1 MTNLYELLQNAT
13 GERPLEEGGAA
24 GHMMHPYD
32 KYQTP
37 EDLLQFFEDFL
48 SGKMEG
54 TEKVDGYNLFA
65 GFNKDGKVVAVRNKN
80 QPPIENIAEKFPLT
94 HGAYAGFTAG
104 WKAIKSALQ
113 KLSKED
119 RIKYNLIEENG
130 SPKNFLNLEIL
141 FGYIP
146 NVVPYNQT
154 SNYIVFHGFAGSP
167 ENDWDAQDTEGQ
179 KKLLQKLANKL
190 GTTSTVSSEII
201 FKGDVGGVERERKKV
216 QSFWDFKGPIDITKK
231 DIESQL
237 KDLYKEWRSYPE
249 VDKLKKYFGKKIIS
263 AEEDEERFKLM
274 KSLTKKIGS
283 KVLQNMVS
291 KLSET
296 GEIVKGHP
304 GIEGIVL
311 KRNGD
316 MVKITGD
323 FLDYSRPDDIPTFD
337 ATKPIREYIQKQL
350 LGLTTN
356 TLRSSSLADV
366 EEYIM
371 NRKKKKYTYLLEDP
385 VPADD
390 KEEILSIINSAQS
403 NIKDAIGQ
411 LRDKGRDYDIRSLLS
426 QSYILGEF
434 KQELAKAETYWDIVK
449 PYARLFFNI
458 KKAR

>member
-1 MTNLYELLQNAT
+1 MNLYELLQNAT
-13 GERPLEEGGAA
+13 GDLPLEEGGAA

-32 KYQTP
+32 KYRTP
-37 EDLLQFFEDFL
+37 EDLIRFFEDFL

-54 TEKVDGYNLFA
+54 TEKVDGYNLFV
-65 GFNKDGKVVAVRNKN
+65 GFNDEGEVVAVRNKN
-80 QPPIENIAEKFPLT
+80 QPPIENITEKFPLT

-113 KLSKED
+113 KLSKSD
-119 RIKYNLIEENG
+119 RVKYNLIEEDG
-130 SPKNFLNLEIL
+130 TPKNFLNMEIL

-154 SNYIVFHGFAGSP
+154 TNYIVFHGFAGAP
-167 ENDWDAQDTEGQ
+167 ENDWEPQDAEAQ
-179 KKLLQKLANKL
+179 KKLLKRLADKL
-190 GTTSTVSSEII
+190 GTTSTVSSEML
-201 FKGDVGGVERERKKV
+201 FRGEVGEVEKERRKV
-216 QSFWDFKGPIDITKK
+216 ESFWEFKGPIEIRKD

-237 KDLYKEWRSYPE
+237 RDLYSEWKNYPE
-249 VDKLKKYFGKKIIS
+249 VEKLKKYFGKKILS

-296 GEIVKGHP
+296 GKIVKGHP

-323 FLDYSRPDDIPTFD
+323 FLDYSRPDDVPTFD
-337 ATKPIREYIQKQL
+337 ATKPVREHIQKKL

-356 TLRSSSLADV
+356 TLRNKTLDDV
-366 EEYIM
+366 KDYIM
-371 NRKKKKYTYLLEDP
+371 DRKKKKYTYILEDSL
-385 VPADD
+385 PADA
-390 KEEILSIINSAQS
+390 KEEIITIIDEAQS
-403 NIKDAIGQ
+403 NVKEAINQ

-434 KQELAKAETYWDIVK
+434 KREIKDARTYWDVVK
-449 PYARLFFNI
+449 PYAQLFFNI

>member
-1 MTNLYELLQNAT
+1 MNLYELLQNAT
-13 GERPLEEGGAA
+13 GEIPLEEGGAA

-32 KYQTP
+32 KYRNP
-37 EDLLQFFEDFL
+37 EDLIQFFEDFL

-65 GFNKDGKVVAVRNKN
+65 GFNEQGKVVAVRNKN
-80 QPPIENIAEKFPLT
+80 QPPIENIADKFPLT

-119 RIKYNLIEENG
+119 RVKYNLIEEDRT
-130 SPKNFLNLEIL
+130 PKNFLNLEIL

-154 SNYIVFHGFAGSP
+154 TNYIVFHGFAGAP
-167 ENDWDAQDTEGQ
+167 ANDWEAQDAEDS
-179 KKLLQKLANKL
+179 KKLLQRLANKL
-190 GTTSTVSSEII
+190 GTTSTVSSEIL
-201 FKGDVGGVERERKKV
+201 FRGDVGEVEKERRKV
-216 QSFWDFKGPIDITKK
+216 ESFWDFKGPIDITKK
-231 DIESQL
+231 DIEEQL
-237 KDLYKEWRSYPE
+237 RDLYNVWRDYPE
-249 VDKLKKYFGKKIIS
+249 VEKLKKYFGKKILS
-263 AEEDEERFKLM
+263 AEEDEERFALM

-296 GEIVKGHP
+296 GEVVKGHP

-316 MVKITGD
+316 LVKITGD
-323 FLDYSRPDDIPTFD
+323 FLDYSKPDDVPTFD
-337 ATKPIREYIQKQL
+337 ATKQIREQIQKKI

-356 TLRSSSLADV
+356 TLRNKTLEDV
-366 EEYIM
+366 KEYIM
-371 NRKKKKYTYLLEDP
+371 GRKKKKYTYLLEDP
-385 VPADD
+385 LPADD
-390 KEEILSIINSAQS
+390 KEELETTIDEAQA
-403 NIKDAIGQ
+403 NVKDAIAQ

-426 QSYILGEF
+426 QSYILSEF
-434 KQELAKAETYWDIVK
+434 KRELKTAVTYWDLVK
-449 PYARLFFNI
+449 PYAQLFFNI